1 MKSSSKKRRILPCPY
16 TKQDSKPKCKFKYDQ
31 ACNLLQAI
39 ELSGREPLSKTCLA
53 HLAIYV
59 SKTWEDN
66 YCPERTQQLF
76 YMMNSLLNTTR
87 IETDEP
93 FEVLL
98 QKYCASS
105 TSMPTLCPSV
115 TLLVAISY
123 IERLNKKYRN
133 LKGTAGC
140 GSRMIYVAYN
150 LAAKYIHDCLRLVI
164 YTTQKYI
171 DRPMTPPTSPKIP
184 QNDNNNNNNDNNNN
198 TTVHN
203 VTSIFQ
209 SCIENDVEKRQK
221 VARMEKEFLCFLNF
235 DLSVDDPIALIE
247 WAQSYDDAPKQST
260 IFCLDEKYTSAD
272 EGDDEM
278 DEDDDAT
285 L

>member
-1 MKSSSKKRRILPCPY
+1 MEKK
-16 TKQDSKPKCKFKYDQ
+16 
-31 ACNLLQAI
+31 
-39 ELSGREPLSKTCLA
+39 A

-123 IERLNKKYRN
+123 IERLNKVR
-133 LKGTAGC
+133 G
-140 GSRMIYVAYN
+140 
-150 LAAKYIHDCLRLVI
+150 
-164 YTTQKYI
+164 
-171 DRPMTPPTSPKIP
+171 
-184 QNDNNNNNNDNNNN
+184 
-198 TTVHN
+198 
-203 VTSIFQ
+203 
-209 SCIENDVEKRQK
+209 
-221 VARMEKEFLCFLNF
+221 
-235 DLSVDDPIALIE
+235 
-247 WAQSYDDAPKQST
+247 
-260 IFCLDEKYTSAD
+260 
-272 EGDDEM
+272 
-278 DEDDDAT
+278 
-285 L
+285 